1 MFKKI
6 LIIAFIILVS
16 YPVFALEVTVKKG
29 DTLYGLSQEYNVS
42 IRELIEENKLK
53 RPYVLQI
60 GQKIKIPLDVYTV
73 KQIDNISTI
82 ANKFNVYEK
91 EILSLNKINNVRS
104 GQTIFIPKSTKV
116 IEQDKTSIQI
126 GSQARFISKPS
137 NISFRQ
143 SYEDFFEQNSFKGKF
158 SWPLRG
164 KILERFG
171 AGDSG
176 TKSLGITVK
185 APLGNDVFVSNAG
198 LVEYVGRNIKGYG
211 NLVIVRHGIDWLS
224 LYANLDKIFFR
235 EGEFISKGQR
245 IGTVG
250 VLSSGDDSGI
260 FFALRNRKDPVDPLL
275 KLTR

>member
-6 LIIAFIILVS
+6 LVIAFIILIS

-60 GQKIKIPLDVYTV
+60 GQTIKIPLDVYTV
-73 KQIDNISTI
+73 KQLDNISTI

-91 EILSLNKINNVRS
+91 EILSLNKINNVHS

-116 IEQDKTSIQI
+116 IEQDKTSIKV
-126 GSQARFISKPS
+126 GSQARVISKPS

-171 AGDSG
+171 SGDSG
-176 TKSLGITVK
+176 TKSLGIIVK
-185 APLGNDVFVSNAG
+185 APLGNDVFVSNSG

-211 NLVIVRHGIDWLS
+211 NLVIVRHGLDWLS

-235 EGEFISKGQR
+235 EGEFVSKGQR

-260 FFALRNRKDPVDPLL
+260 FFALRNKKDPIDPLL